1 MSLQTTFVRPSVIA
15 VALAGSLAFA
25 GSPVAHAEQIVLE
38 SGHLNAFNVT
48 AKNGQLKLDIKE
60 DITAPNVERP
70 AEDVTLVVHK
80 DAYTDATK
88 QLPQVGKS
96 GYVLPQGYHQGM
108 LRPGWTTLMAR
119 WDGFTDVKI
128 RIDEVTGPGE
138 VYMFSTDGKGG
149 FKAAAEDGDFQ
160 LTPGSAIHQET
171 PAHLHTHW
179 LFTEPGTYTMKAT
192 ALSNGKE
199 SNQATYTWQVGEKA
213 HPRPIMDEPLSLE
226 RMQSLAG
233 VSVPASTAVD
243 PVEKGAVP
251 PAADAVAQGAADV
264 AAKDAVAKDA
274 TAKDATPEAAKPE
287 TASGES
293 SAPQLS
299 AAVRGEELSATQ
311 ENRGQLSAR
320 PEDRGELSAR
330 PEARD
335 GLSAESS
342 SEENGAGS
350 ADLSVSAESRPA
362 LTGLAL
368 VLAIL
373 GAGLTFLQ
381 SGALKGIALPKL

>member
-1 MSLQTTFVRPSVIA
+1 MSLQSTFVRPSVIA
-15 VALAGSLAFA
+15 VALAGSLAFT

-138 VYMFSTDGKGG
+138 VYMFNTDGKGG
-149 FKAAAEDGDFQ
+149 FKAAAEDGNFQ

-179 LFTEPGTYTMKAT
+179 LFTEPGTYTMKVT

-199 SNQATYTWQVGEKA
+199 SNQATYTWQVGQKA

-226 RMQSLAG
+226 RMQTLANAG
-233 VSVPASTAVD
+233 KPVPPAVD

-251 PAADAVAQGAADV
+251 PAADA
-264 AAKDAVAKDA
+264 AAKDAANAPAKNAADAVAKNA
-274 TAKDATPEAAKPE
+274 AAEA
-287 TASGES
+287 G
-293 SAPQLS
+293 QQS
-299 AAVRGEELSATQ
+299 AAPADGSASRPAAVAGEELSAKP
-311 ENRGQLSAR
+311 ENR
-320 PEDRGELSAR
+320 DELSAQ
-330 PEARD
+330 PSEQG

-342 SEENGAGS
+342 SAERGAGS
-350 ADLSVSAESRPA
+350 ADLSAAAESKPA
-362 LTGLAL
+362 LAGLAI

-381 SGALKGIALPKL
+381 SGALKGIVLPKL

>member
-1 MSLQTTFVRPSVIA
+1 MQSTVVRPSVIA

-48 AKNGQLKLDIKE
+48 AKNGQLKLDLKE
-60 DITAPNVERP
+60 DITGLNVERP
-70 AEDVTLVVHK
+70 AEDVTMVVHK

-88 QLPQVGKS
+88 ALPQVGKS

-138 VYMFSTDGKGG
+138 VYMFNTDGKGG
-149 FKAAAEDGDFQ
+149 FKAAAEDGNFQ

-179 LFTEPGTYTMKAT
+179 LFTEPGVYTMKAT

-199 SNQATYTWQVGEKA
+199 SNQATYTWQVGQKA
-213 HPRPIMDEPLSLE
+213 HTRPIMDEPLSLE
-226 RMQSLAG
+226 RMQTLANAG
-233 VSVPASTAVD
+233 KPLPPAVD

-251 PAADAVAQGAADV
+251 PAADA
-264 AAKDAVAKDA
+264 AAKDAANAPAKDA
-274 TAKDATPEAAKPE
+274 ADAVAKNAAAEA
-287 TASGES
+287 G
-293 SAPQLS
+293 QQS
-299 AAVRGEELSATQ
+299 AAPADGSASRPAAVAGED
-311 ENRGQLSAR
+311 LSAR
-320 PEDRGELSAR
+320 T
-330 PEARD
+330 EASE
-335 GLSAESS
+335 GPSAESS
-342 SEENGAGS
+342 SQENGASS
-350 ADLSVSAESRPA
+350 ADLSASAASRPA
-362 LTGLAL
+362 LTGLAI